1 MSRYSIRASSA
12 SMDSPCTTPPAGV
25 RLIRRSSAPVS
36 GGTSNSSEMPFRPST
51 SQSRIRRPLVASA
64 QARRAGDRGLAGA
77 ALPADDVQGVSR
89 AHEMPETAMPAWVLY
104 RRLMAMRLAVSAS
117 TWPALRSRPA

>member
-12 SMDSPCTTPPAGV
+12 SIARPYTMPPAGV

-51 SQSRIRRPLVASA
+51 SQSRIRRPLVA
-64 QARRAGDRGLAGA
+64 
-77 ALPADDVQGVSR
+77 R
-89 AHEMPETAMPAWVLY
+89 AHARPAAMVVLPVPPFPLTMCRVCRGAHDMPVIAMPAWVL
-104 RRLMAMRLAVSAS
+104 
-117 TWPALRSRPA
+117 